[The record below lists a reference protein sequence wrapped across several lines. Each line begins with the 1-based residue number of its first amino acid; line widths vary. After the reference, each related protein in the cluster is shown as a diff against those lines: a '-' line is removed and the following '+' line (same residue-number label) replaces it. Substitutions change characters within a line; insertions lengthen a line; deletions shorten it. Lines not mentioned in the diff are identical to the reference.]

1 MRFVRSKDRLWEARV
16 ADIKEAHERELKHLM
31 RLADVLAEQIEYLRA
46 QAARQ
51 PYISPSTPAFNPA
64 DLLPTAEGIASYLT
78 EEEEDLRA
86 LVDAGHITET
96 ELEAQLAAAGL
107 RNTKV
112 EVS

>member
-1 MRFVRSKDRLWEARV
+1 VLLSRTRLWEARV
-16 ADIKEAHERELKHLM
+16 ADLKEAHERELKHLM

-51 PYISPSTPAFNPA
+51 PYISASTPALNPA
-64 DLLPTAEGIASYLT
+64 DLLPTGEGIAAYLT

-86 LVDAGHITET
+86 LVDAGHLTET

-107 RNTKV
+107 RNV
-112 EVS
+112 NVQVA